1 MQDNSS
7 MTIRKM
13 LLQGIRAVSM
23 GMTEIFIDLKIKN
36 IQKKILQ
43 LLLLLLL
50 EYREI
55 IIIITMKL
63 SAR

>member
-13 LLQGIRAVSM
+13 LLQGIRAASM

>member
-1 MQDNSS
+1 MQDNNS

-13 LLQGIRAVSM
+13 LLQGIRAASM

-43 LLLLLLL
+43 LLLLLL
-50 EYREI
+50 EHREI
-55 IIIITMKL
+55 LIIITMRL
-63 SAR
+63 SAH